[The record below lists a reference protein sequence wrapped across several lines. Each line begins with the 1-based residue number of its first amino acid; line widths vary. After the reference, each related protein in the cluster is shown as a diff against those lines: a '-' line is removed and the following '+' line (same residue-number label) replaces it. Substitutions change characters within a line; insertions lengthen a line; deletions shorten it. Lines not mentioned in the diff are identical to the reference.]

1 MAETIDPDVAFAALR
16 RIRSDFNQFLVQ
28 TPDPTEADTR
38 ANLVDRV
45 ITEVCAWPD
54 EMIRREPHVE
64 SGYIDYSLLVRSRP
78 YVNVEAKRTGVSFSF
93 PLTTSK
99 TLKLS
104 GPILTDK
111 PVAEA
116 LRQVRT
122 YCVDEGV
129 RYAVATNGDAWII
142 FRALREDM
150 PWKDG
155 LARVFPNLDVIEE
168 QFTDFWNL
176 LSYEAILAGSLDS
189 EFGSLLEPH
198 ASFTVC

>member
-1 MAETIDPDVAFAALR
+1 MSGVCLWVLMAETIDPDVAFAALR

-99 TLKLS
+99 TLKLWAQFLPTNLSPRRSGRS
-104 GPILTDK
+104 GPTVSMREFATRLQRMGT
-111 PVAEA
+111 PGLSSARSE
-116 LRQVRT
+116 RT
-122 YCVDEGV
+122 CRG
-129 RYAVATNGDAWII
+129 RTGSPAF
-142 FRALREDM
+142 FRTSM
-150 PWKDG
+150 
-155 LARVFPNLDVIEE
+155 
-168 QFTDFWNL
+168 
-176 LSYEAILAGSLDS
+176 
-189 EFGSLLEPH
+189 
-198 ASFTVC
+198 